1 MVSSAESLDSTASP
15 GGRPPYSAS
24 DVEYRRR
31 LQAARLGLAAIAFI
45 LIVGTVGYVLVE
57 GWTLVDS
64 LYMVILTLS
73 TVGFQEV
80 RPLSTGGRVLTM
92 ALILTGASAFLYVAA
107 MFSRLAI
114 EGDLRRVVGRR
125 RMDKEISRIANH
137 HIICGYGRVGRE
149 ACRHLLADGVS
160 VLVIDINEEALG
172 DLDATRVP
180 HLRGDAVKESVL
192 RAAGIERAAGLLLT
206 LSHEADNVYVTL
218 LARDLCVGLQII
230 ARSVTEQGER
240 RLLAAGADRVVSPE
254 RIGARSMSNSVTRP
268 HTVDFTEIVTAST
281 GLDLQLEE
289 LSIPTGSALIGKS
302 IQDCNLQRDFG
313 VIVVGILSTDGEI
326 LFDPAPEY
334 CLEAGSTLIILGKR
348 NDVIRF
354 ARSA

>member
-1 MVSSAESLDSTASP
+1 MGPSGQSP
-15 GGRPPYSAS
+15 SGAT

-31 LQAARLGLAAIAFI
+31 LHAARLGLAAIAFI
-45 LIVGTVGYVLVE
+45 LFAGTVGYMLVE
-57 GWTLVDS
+57 GWSLVDS

-80 RPLSTGGRVLTM
+80 RPLGTGGRVLTM
-92 ALILTGASAFLYVAA
+92 GLILTGASAFLYVAA

-137 HIICGYGRVGRE
+137 YIICGFGRVGRE
-149 ACRHLLADGVS
+149 ACRHLLADGVP
-160 VLVIDINEEALG
+160 VLVVDINEQALG
-172 DLDATRVP
+172 DLAAGIP
-180 HLRGDAVKESVL
+180 HLRGDAVEESVL

-218 LARDLCVGLQII
+218 LARDICSGLQII

-268 HTVDFTEIVTAST
+268 HTVDFTEVVTTSH

-289 LSIPTGSALIGKS
+289 LSIATGSVLIGKS
-302 IQDCNLQRDFG
+302 IQECNVRGDFG
-313 VIVVGILSTDGEI
+313 VIVVGILNIEGDI
-326 LFDPAPEY
+326 VFAPAPEY
-334 CLEAGSTLIILGKR
+334 RLEAGSTLIILGKR
-348 NDVIRF
+348 DDVTRF